1 MAIKRLFD
9 GAQKEINSLPISN
22 PPEVSSGVFTKV
34 WLKVSGVWKE
44 TSVFIK
50 NSGVWKNATTYI
62 KISGIWK

>member
-1 MAIKRLFD
+1 MALKSFFD

-22 PPEVSSGVFTKV
+22 PPESSSIFTKV

-50 NSGVWKNATTYI
+50 NSGVWKSATTYI
-62 KISGIWK
+62 KISGDWK